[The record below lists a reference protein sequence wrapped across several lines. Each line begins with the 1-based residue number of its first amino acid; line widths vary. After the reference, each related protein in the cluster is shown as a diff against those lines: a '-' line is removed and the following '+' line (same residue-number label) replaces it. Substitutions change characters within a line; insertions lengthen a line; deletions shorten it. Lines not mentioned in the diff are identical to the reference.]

1 MFAQRELSVQIV
13 DAGGDYIWTVKDNQA
28 TVHQDIETLS
38 QREVTIKGFSP
49 THKELRTEQTIE
61 KQHGHEEQRTLTAS
75 SDLNGYLEW
84 STAEQVLKIERPSF
98 TFCQFQPQLHCGA
111 PVSSATADKLCVHT
125 DRTPVIYFQRENVI
139 IWLNPRGRV
148 IMSKKKHHQFPAS
161 NSGPT
166 NIKQRGL
173 QSFRQN
179 DLTSAIVQW
188 SQLNLE
194 TEPTL
199 RPALAEAHFRRASIT
214 KDAAVRFA
222 DLQRAIEL
230 LPNEGRFWYHL
241 GLAHHRADQL
251 DEAIAAYDHARE
263 VGYTHNA
270 WGFVRGLA
278 AIERDPQID
287 LDTLT
292 ALSPADR
299 SALFPI
305 AALLRNDPQA
315 VLDTQAG
322 SWFDRVKDQVTGNS
336 MTVLWRGLA
345 FIALKQSASAIEALA
360 PTGRT
365 YKAGAEAARAY
376 YHGLALMIDGQREA
390 ALKEWQAAATRT
402 PTPRLQ
408 AAVAADQLQQLKS
421 LAEANRWA
429 AALQAAQQA
438 LKVTPDQLPLL
449 TIESIAHNRLAS
461 DAIGRSDWPEAIRQW
476 QALRKTLESHPK
488 LGPIIP
494 VLHNLAVAHEKLVH
508 WSDAAE
514 SWNELIAKLPKRQTK
529 KSQAELQ
536 LPLPLPEFRAWLRRH
551 VLDCYKHAN
560 QPELAITHY
569 RNLVKT
575 SPDDLDLRLELAE
588 TLLANQ
594 QELAARN
601 ELKRIITKDA
611 RQIEARLMLAEIHHA
626 RGEIWAAEEQLRAA
640 VEIDPTH
647 EVARRGMSELMIERG
662 NNAFNSGR
670 YIEAK
675 KVYLEALQLTPD
687 DIQLLIWLGNTELAL
702 RNLPAAYQHF
712 DAALSR
718 GELHTYVH
726 VFDCWAKD
734 DNMAEAKMIITRAE
748 AAGFGNAHFYVD
760 LVDVCFKAA
769 RFSEEAFDPF
779 APPRQKKKPVANPWE
794 QFAHELLQKAEATS
808 DDRVEMYRH
817 IVGLLGPSKSD
828 IALSY
833 AKKLTELTPDDA
845 MAWMQLA
852 VMQGTAGQT
861 KLAKETLHQ
870 ASRLARKQGDS
881 AMLEKIEQARQII
894 NNPLMGMFSKMGISL
909 DDLAADMDFDEE
921 DLFR

>member
-1 MFAQRELSVQIV
+1 
-13 DAGGDYIWTVKDNQA
+13 
-28 TVHQDIETLS
+28 
-38 QREVTIKGFSP
+38 
-49 THKELRTEQTIE
+49 
-61 KQHGHEEQRTLTAS
+61 
-75 SDLNGYLEW
+75 
-84 STAEQVLKIERPSF
+84 
-98 TFCQFQPQLHCGA
+98 
-111 PVSSATADKLCVHT
+111 
-125 DRTPVIYFQRENVI
+125 
-139 IWLNPRGRV
+139 
-148 IMSKKKHHQFPAS
+148 MSKHKKHQSFSAPP
-161 NSGPT
+161 SGPAA
-166 NIKQRGL
+166 IKQRGL

-179 DLTSAIVQW
+179 DFTSAIAQW
-188 SQLNLE
+188 SSLNLE
-194 TEPTL
+194 AEPAL
-199 RPALAEAHFRRASIT
+199 RSALAETHFRRASIT
-214 KDAAVRFA
+214 KEAALRLA

-230 LPNEGRFWYHL
+230 MPNEGRFWYYL
-241 GLAHHRADQL
+241 GLAHHRADQF
-251 DEAIAAYDHARE
+251 DEAIAAYDRARE
-263 VGYTHNA
+263 TGYAHTA

-287 LDTLT
+287 LDTLA

-305 AALLRNDPQA
+305 AALLRNDPPA

-345 FIALKQSASAIEALA
+345 FIALKQSALTIETLA

-365 YKAGAEAARAY
+365 YKAGAEAVRAY
-376 YHGLALMIDGQREA
+376 YHGLALMVDGQREA

-408 AAVAADQLQQLKS
+408 AAVAADQLQQLRS
-421 LAEANRWA
+421 LVEANRWA

-438 LKVTPDQLPLL
+438 LKATPDQLPLL
-449 TIESIAHNRLAS
+449 TIESIARNRLAN

-476 QALRKTLESHPK
+476 QALRKILESHSD

-494 VLHNLAVAHEKLVH
+494 VLHNLAVAHEKLEH
-508 WSDAAE
+508 WAEAAE

-529 KSQAELQ
+529 KSQAESH
-536 LPLPLPEFRAWLRRH
+536 LPLPLPEFRVWLRRH
-551 VLDCYKHAN
+551 VLDCYKHTN

-569 RNLVKT
+569 RSLVKAA
-575 SPDDLDLRLELAE
+575 PDDLDLRLELAE
-588 TLLANQ
+588 ALLANQ

-611 RQIEARLMLAEIHHA
+611 RHIQARLMLAEIHHA

-640 VEIDPTH
+640 IEIDPTH
-647 EVARRGMSELMIERG
+647 EAARRGVSELMVERG
-662 NNAFNSGR
+662 NNSFNSGR
-670 YIEAK
+670 YTEAK

-687 DIQLLIWLGNTELAL
+687 DLQLLIWLGNTELAM
-702 RNLPAAYQHF
+702 RNLSEARRHF

-734 DNMAEAKMIITRAE
+734 ENMDEAKTIITRAE

-779 APPRQKKKPVANPWE
+779 APPRKKKKPVANPWE
-794 QFAHELLQKAEATS
+794 QFAHELLQKAEATH

-828 IALSY
+828 IALIY

-861 KLAKETLHQ
+861 KVAKETLHQ

-881 AMLEKIEQARQII
+881 VMLEKIEQARQII
-894 NNPLMGMFSKMGISL
+894 NNPMMSMFSRMGISL
-909 DDLAADMDFDEE
+909 DDLADDIDFDEE